1 MYQYYTYLNWESFA
15 QLEMKD
21 VKTLNKR
28 HDISSTQEP
37 LQKKKKKTILK
48 NQFVSTMAT
57 LFG

>member
-28 HDISSTQEP
+28 HYDISSTQEP
-37 LQKKKKKTILK
+37 LQKKKIKP
-48 NQFVSTMAT
+48 F
-57 LFG
+57 

>member
-28 HDISSTQEP
+28 HYDISSTQEP
-37 LQKKKKKTILK
+37 LQKKNKTILK